1 MNSSVQSVLIL
12 NNCAFVELFIWTE
25 LDPSSKKSLFSD
37 RMERPHDIAQQINDL
52 LIRAAD
58 SISEFNPD
66 FDPQIRTA
74 DERFGDFQANG
85 ILPFA
90 KKNNLNPR
98 QLGEKLIASLP
109 PSEDWEISLAGPGF
123 INFKLSKEFLAQ
135 WLKTF
140 SNKAEIKKAMTAR
153 EPSKITLDFSSE
165 YRKANA
171 CRTHPI
177 HDYRGKPGPFDEI
190 SRARGYQGQPF
201 G

>member
-1 MNSSVQSVLIL
+1 
-12 NNCAFVELFIWTE
+12 
-25 LDPSSKKSLFSD
+25 
-37 RMERPHDIAQQINDL
+37 MERPHDIAQQINDL

-98 QLGEKLIASLP
+98 ELGEKLIASLP

-123 INFKLSKEFLAQ
+123 INFKLSKEFSTTVFISPQAALGRPCETQA
-135 WLKTF
+135 
-140 SNKAEIKKAMTAR
+140 
-153 EPSKITLDFSSE
+153 
-165 YRKANA
+165 
-171 CRTHPI
+171 I
-177 HDYRGKPGPFDEI
+177 H
-190 SRARGYQGQPF
+190 STMAL
-201 G
+201 